1 MKKNV
6 ITVIALVLIV
16 ASLVSVGFTAVK
28 MTRKASAYARV
39 AEGVIIEVIDE
50 VVAVETAD
58 GNVWEFEG
66 EGYEVGQ
73 RVEVVFS
80 NNGSP
85 DFYKDDVIQWVG

>member
-1 MKKNV
+1 MKMNV
-6 ITVIALVLIV
+6 VTVIALVLII
-16 ASLVSVGFTAVK
+16 ASLVSVGCTAVK
-28 MTRKASAYARV
+28 MPRKTSAYTRV
-39 AEGVIIEVIDE
+39 AEGTIVEVTDE

-85 DFYKDDVIQWVG
+85 DCYKDDVIQWVG

>member
-39 AEGVIIEVIDE
+39 TEGTIIEVTDE
-50 VVAVETAD
+50 VVAVETDD

-85 DFYKDDVIQWVG
+85 NCYKDDVIQWVG